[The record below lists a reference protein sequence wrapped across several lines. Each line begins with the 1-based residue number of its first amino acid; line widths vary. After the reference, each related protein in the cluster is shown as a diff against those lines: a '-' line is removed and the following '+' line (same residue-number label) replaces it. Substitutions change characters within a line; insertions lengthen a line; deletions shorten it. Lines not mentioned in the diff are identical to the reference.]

1 MARVLGAGKEVDR
14 PRALRIVHVDY
25 ADAVRIAVADIG
37 IAAMDHDLD
46 TVAAPTLVGCN
57 RALANKWHLYIKA
70 DATEERH
77 NVT

>member
-1 MARVLGAGKEVDR
+1 
-14 PRALRIVHVDY
+14 
-25 ADAVRIAVADIG
+25 
-37 IAAMDHDLD
+37 MDHDLD